1 MNFNQTLELMDEN
14 GVTAYKLI
22 EDSKRPAVIG
32 GPSLCNSSLCAEL
45 REHLFSCV
53 SSVAV
58 QLPLPCADTRSP
70 AETVR
75 LQ

>member
-1 MNFNQTLELMDEN
+1 MNFSQTLELMDEN

-22 EDSKRPAVIG
+22 EDSKRPANYG
-32 GPSLCNSSLCAEL
+32 GLSLCLSSLRAEL

-58 QLPLPCADTRSP
+58 
-70 AETVR
+70 
-75 LQ
+75 

>member
-1 MNFNQTLELMDEN
+1 MNFSQTLELMDEN

-32 GPSLCNSSLCAEL
+32 GPSLYLSSLRAEL
-45 REHLFSCV
+45 REHLFCCI

-58 QLPLPCADTRSP
+58 
-70 AETVR
+70 
-75 LQ
+75 